1 MKKDANSILKNIF
14 DKAANAV
21 NEGYKVL
28 PPMDDKYQPRDGL
41 EGPFTTLSG
50 KVVYYDPG
58 EGAYYDP
65 DTDFYISYDEY
76 QELDKDYSGMKTE
89 GVETDYENEID
100 QIIDEIKELGIT
112 DVDEIASVVGNFID
126 NEDDAEEVYVTV
138 LDFLGLAESISEGA
152 MDDEIA
158 AYYRQLKLPNMKSW
172 KKLTKNENLGGS
184 PFRASAA
191 NAEDYGMFSQ
201 DGNYEVQEIV
211 DDACGMVKSGEAD
224 IMKAVDAAMR
234 MLTDLSE
241 MGGHEEAE
249 DTAVRDSVTRAI
261 WNRCDNDDT
270 NEGHSPH
277 KKGTKKYNA
286 HMAAMHAEGKEMNEA
301 QIDKMKVVSKGFMG
315 RKEAE
320 RHNDKLVGSGKVSN
334 KSYVHDYKGKFY
346 VVDIKE
352 SVEEGKSPHKKG
364 TKKYKAHMAAMHA
377 EHKKKMVKDP
387 KTGKMVPSYAIDG
400 KGDNDLKEKVSI
412 SQVKESINT
421 KSTDKNR
428 IVADYIGG
436 YLNGNLT
443 ESQVKDEIKH
453 VVSQI
458 RESVDA
464 NVIYTNMRKT
474 NIQES
479 LDKKLMVRES
489 IAQLQKIV
497 SDKQMMPVKFTD
509 GSMKIDMTTANIVL
523 DAYKRVKPENQQKI
537 EKMMETTYGFKRL
550 LDIIYK

>member
-286 HMAAMHAEGKEMNEA
+286 HMAAMHAE
-301 QIDKMKVVSKGFMG
+301 D
-315 RKEAE
+315 
-320 RHNDKLVGSGKVSN
+320 
-334 KSYVHDYKGKFY
+334 
-346 VVDIKE
+346 
-352 SVEEGKSPHKKG
+352 
-364 TKKYKAHMAAMHA
+364 
-377 EHKKKMVKDP
+377 KKKMVKDP

-523 DAYKRVKPENQQKI
+523 DAYKKVKPENQQKI
-537 EKMMETTYGFKRL
+537 EKMMETKYGFKRL